1 MWQGLEAKHEVGE
14 IHERN
19 QGQPRER
26 APSESSPNSV
36 AAAFRSYQLHYSSS
50 CVKNIYRLVECC
62 LNWRVISGLAL
73 VGAALFL
80 YAPELALAYFPVL
93 LALICPISMLVMMLS
108 MGRMNMG
115 RSNEV
120 AFPNLN
126 RDERLQ
132 LLEAR
137 LERVQQ
143 QHRAIASELADAADS
158 QTVAV

>member
-1 MWQGLEAKHEVGE
+1 MK
-14 IHERN
+14 
-19 QGQPRER
+19 
-26 APSESSPNSV
+26 
-36 AAAFRSYQLHYSSS
+36 
-50 CVKNIYRLVECC
+50 KIYRLVECC
-62 LNWRVISGLAL
+62 LNWRVIAGLAL

-80 YAPELALAYFPVL
+80 YAPKLALAYVPVL

-126 RDERLQ
+126 RDEQLQ
-132 LLEAR
+132 LLEER

-143 QHRAIASELADAADS
+143 QHRAIASVLADAADS
-158 QTVAV
+158 QTVAI